1 MRRWGIVRGMRGAV
15 CVVGISLLA
24 GASLS
29 AISSSPHLPISSSFE
44 VFRVFLKDG
53 RILNSY
59 GECATLPD
67 ELVCVVKLGGGA
79 VAESH
84 DVLTVPLALVDE
96 PRTRDYART
105 LRALQYG
112 VTRGEREY
120 SEMTTELT
128 RVMAEVEAS
137 TDRDRRLGI
146 ALMARQRL
154 AGWSVEH
161 FDFKAAET
169 RQLVSILD
177 EVIAELRIAAG
188 DTKFSLDMVANLA
201 PAEPQPLLPAPAH
214 SESLATA
221 LSAAAVTPIAA
232 ERMSLLR
239 SAHRVA
245 AATPELDA
253 GLRNRIAQTLQAEEV
268 IDRQYRTLMQDV
280 IARADVAVRSGRV
293 GQVQR
298 LAAEVH
304 QRDQKLG
311 ARRPREM
318 AALGRRLDIELQQAR
333 EQQAAFAR
341 WTSVKSQLLAYEV
354 RLRAVFDGWVAHRPV
369 LHDVRAET
377 TVRASAL
384 DSAVRRFTA
393 LDATLASMQPLP
405 EVREV
410 HALLRS
416 AVQMAR
422 QGLILG
428 QRVAV
433 ARNVEVSRNAS
444 SAVAGA
450 ELLLEQGRS
459 ALIRALNPRKVR

>member
-1 MRRWGIVRGMRGAV
+1 MRRFAAVIVIWSAV
-15 CVVGISLLA
+15 SVSP
-24 GASLS
+24 S
-29 AISSSPHLPISSSFE
+29 AISPSPILHPPSSE
-44 VFRVFLKDG
+44 VFRIFLTDG

-59 GECATLPD
+59 GECATLPE

-84 DVLTVPLALVDE
+84 DVLTVPLVLVDE
-96 PRTRDYART
+96 ARTREYARA
-105 LRALQYG
+105 LRAAQYG
-112 VTRGEREY
+112 ATRGEREY

-137 TDRDRRLGI
+137 TDPDRRLGI
-146 ALMARQRL
+146 AVMARQRL
-154 AGWSVEH
+154 AGWSAEH

-169 RQLVSILD
+169 RQLVAMLD

-188 DTKFSLDMVANLA
+188 DTRFAIDMVANLA
-201 PAEPQPLLPAPAH
+201 PAEPQPLLPTPELP
-214 SESLATA
+214 ESLETA
-221 LSAAAVTPIAA
+221 LLAAEVTPIAA

-239 SAHRVA
+239 SVERVA
-245 AATPELDA
+245 AATPGLDA
-253 GLRNRIAQTLQAEEV
+253 SLRRRITQTLQTEEV
-268 IDRQYRTLMQDV
+268 IDRQYRALMQDA

-293 GQVQR
+293 SQLQR
-298 LAAEVH
+298 LVSEVN
-304 QRDQKLG
+304 QRDLKLG

-318 AALGRRLDIELQQAR
+318 AAFGRRLDIELRQAR
-333 EQQAAFAR
+333 EQQRIFAR
-341 WTSVKSQLLAYEV
+341 WSSIKSQLLAYEV
-354 RLRAVFDGWVAHRPV
+354 RVRSVFDGWVAHRTV
-369 LHDVRAET
+369 LSEVREEKT
-377 TVRASAL
+377 GRASAL

-405 EVREV
+405 EVRDV

-433 ARNVEVSRNAS
+433 ARNAEASRNAS

-450 ELLLEQGRS
+450 ELLLEQGRAELVRS
-459 ALIRALNPRKVR
+459 LFPRKVR

>member
-1 MRRWGIVRGMRGAV
+1 MGKWAWGA
-15 CVVGISLLA
+15 CISLVFGGVVFA
-24 GASLS
+24 QATSL
-29 AISSSPHLPISSSFE
+29 E
-44 VFRVFLKDG
+44 VFRIFLTDG

-59 GECATLPD
+59 GECATLPE
-67 ELVCVVKLGGGA
+67 ELVCVVRLGGGG

-84 DVLTVPLALVDE
+84 DVLTVPLTLVDE
-96 PRTRDYART
+96 VRTREYARA
-105 LRALQYG
+105 LRAAQYG
-112 VTRGEREY
+112 ATRGEREY
-120 SEMTTELT
+120 SEMTTDLT
-128 RVMAEVEAS
+128 RVMAEVEVT

-154 AGWSVEH
+154 ASWSAEH
-161 FDFKAAET
+161 FDFKAADT
-169 RQLVSILD
+169 RQLVAMLD

-188 DTKFSLDMVANLA
+188 DTKFSLDMVANLT
-201 PAEPQPLLPAPAH
+201 PADPQPLLPAPALP
-214 SESLATA
+214 ESLETA
-221 LSAAAVTPIAA
+221 LSAAEVTPIAA

-245 AATPELDA
+245 AATPGLDD
-253 GLRNRIAQTLQAEEV
+253 GLRNRIARTLQTEEV
-268 IDRQYRTLMQDV
+268 SDRHYRALMQDA

-293 GQVQR
+293 SQVQR
-298 LAAEVH
+298 LVAEVH

-311 ARRPREM
+311 VRRPREM

-341 WTSVKSQLLAYEV
+341 WTSTKSQLLAYEV
-354 RLRAVFDGWVAHRPV
+354 RLRKVFDGWVAHRLV

-377 TVRASAL
+377 TGRASAL
-384 DSAVRRFTA
+384 DGAVRRFAA

-405 EVREV
+405 EVRDV
-410 HALLRS
+410 HAVLRS

-433 ARNVEVSRNAS
+433 ARNAEVSRNAS

-459 ALIRALNPRKVR
+459 ELVRALNPRKVR